1 MPPVDHYENFPVASW
16 VMPARL
22 RQPVE
27 MVYAFARSADDIADE
42 GVAAPAER
50 LRALDAYRRELDRIA
65 GGRAPETSLFRKL
78 APVIHEWTL
87 PFGAFHDLL
96 DAFAQDVVKTRYAS
110 FPEVMDYCRRSADPV
125 GRLLLHLFE
134 RTDPDMLAWSDRICS
149 ALQLINFL
157 QDIEID
163 WRKDRVY
170 LAQDELAA
178 AGLDEGWI
186 ARGQVDERWRAFMS
200 AQVDRAG
207 TMLASGAPLARAL
220 PGRVGIELRMI
231 VSGGARIVH
240 RLHAVRGDVF
250 RQRPTLGTLDWLAI
264 AGRTLWFPQATAT
277 VAGHSTGA
285 PGAMR

>member
-22 RQPVE
+22 RRPVE
-27 MVYAFARSADDIADE
+27 LVYAFARSADDIADE

-50 LRALDAYRRELDRIA
+50 LLALDAYRSELDRIA
-65 GGRAPETSLFRKL
+65 GGRTPEMPLFRDL
-78 APVIHEWTL
+78 APLIHERAL
-87 PFGAFHDLL
+87 PVGLFHDLL
-96 DAFAQDVVKTRYAS
+96 DAFSQDVVKTRYAS
-110 FPEVMDYCRRSADPV
+110 FPEVIDYCRRSADPV

-134 RTDPDMLAWSDRICS
+134 RTGPDMLAWSDRICS

-178 AGLDEGWI
+178 AGLDESWI
-186 ARGQVDERWRAFMS
+186 ARGQVDDRWRSFMS
-200 AQVDRAG
+200 GQVERAG
-207 TMLASGAPLARAL
+207 AMLASGAPLARSL

-240 RLHAVRGDVF
+240 RLQAVRGDVF
-250 RQRPTLGTLDWLAI
+250 RHRPTLGTLDWLAI
-264 AGRTLWFPQATAT
+264 LGRTIWFPRATAT
-277 VAGHSTGA
+277 SHDVSSGT